1 MDIDQMPA
9 GREMDEQ
16 VATKVMGSP
25 GHHWVQGIG
34 QVDMLGTY
42 EGCAYCEQE
51 RKPEREMELCVRQYS
66 IDIKDAWEV
75 VEKLKLT
82 LMPVSTGWMAWR
94 NKVSESPVGEGNT
107 VMLAICRAALK
118 AVLSGKDLP

>member
-9 GREMDEQ
+9 GRELDEL
-16 VATKVMGSP
+16 VATKVMGAP
-25 GHHWVQGIG
+25 GHQWIDGMGQPGI
-34 QVDMLGTY
+34 LSTY
-42 EGCAYCEQE
+42 EGCAYCERE
-51 RKPEREMELCVRQYS
+51 RKPEREMELCIRQYS
-66 IDIKDAWEV
+66 SDIRYAWVV

-94 NKVSESPVGEGNT
+94 NNVAENPVGEGKS

-118 AVLSGKDLP
+118 SVLSGKAV